1 MTSADNFAA
10 VWREAKELGIPVSAK
25 AILIVDGRVLL
36 ARNHRDEWELPGGR
50 PDTDEMLEVAVVRE
64 VLEETGLRVEISQ
77 FVDWWDYPIA
87 EERVTVR
94 VISFVARMDGGGSA
108 EPSIEHTELGWH
120 ALDTVD
126 TLVTP
131 DGYKHSIAAAAKTSR

>member
-1 MTSADNFAA
+1 MTSADDFAA
-10 VWREAKELGIPVSAK
+10 VRREARELGIPVSAK
-25 AILIVDGRVLL
+25 AIL
-36 ARNHRDEWELPGGR
+36 
-50 PDTDEMLEVAVVRE
+50 
-64 VLEETGLRVEISQ
+64 
-77 FVDWWDYPIA
+77 IA

-94 VISFVARMDGGGSA
+94 VISFVARMVGSGSA

-126 TLVTP
+126 NLVMP